1 MFTGKPLP
9 PLRPLPDAVLD
20 AGWAAGFVHIA
31 RQSALGFGSDRRI
44 AVAARPAVEIRKDGA
59 RVVVLPCTS
68 QDSSMKPD
76 FRELT
81 GLVEWKRPTARRTFA
96 CARYEVVPAEALLE
110 KIGALG
116 HPARIQLLDWLK
128 GRY

>member
-1 MFTGKPLP
+1 
-9 PLRPLPDAVLD
+9 
-20 AGWAAGFVHIA
+20 
-31 RQSALGFGSDRRI
+31 
-44 AVAARPAVEIRKDGA
+44 
-59 RVVVLPCTS
+59 
-68 QDSSMKPD
+68 MKPD

-81 GLVEWKRPTARRTFA
+81 GQVEWKRPTARRTFA
-96 CARYEVVPAEALLE
+96 CARYEVVPTDALLE